1 MRGNLGGRP
10 VGGKDKEPCTRW
22 SANSSELEV
31 KAKKRQA
38 TKLQLQPKGAVICRG
53 PLQAMEQLLLQ
64 VEAALVQHSIPRLL
78 LDR

>member
-1 MRGNLGGRP
+1 
-10 VGGKDKEPCTRW
+10 VGGKDKEPHTRR

-38 TKLQLQPKGAVICRG
+38 TKLQLQQKGAVICRG

-64 VEAALVQHSIPRLL
+64 VEAALVQLPIPRRL